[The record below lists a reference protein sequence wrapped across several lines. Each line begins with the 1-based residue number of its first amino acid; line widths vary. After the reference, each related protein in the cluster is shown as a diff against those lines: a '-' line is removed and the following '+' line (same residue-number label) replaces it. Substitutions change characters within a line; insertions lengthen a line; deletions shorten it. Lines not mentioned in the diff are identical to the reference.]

1 MNIPLPA
8 AVNELGDMVLRVLA
22 VAGAVFVGGF
32 GLGLL
37 SQLIARLTV
46 TKPLPKPALN
56 LLRGLGGITL
66 GLIVYLWI
74 FGHGGPGFGLG
85 GAFGL
90 GGGGDKGTAGEGS
103 GKETVSAKETNR
115 RGEDPTTGPD
125 VIRIEVLGDQIGE
138 RERFYRMEG
147 TKERLN
153 ASEVRARVRE
163 RQNQSPSL
171 RALVIVLYDDSPD
184 QQKRQVTDLED
195 IAAELKN
202 LRSIIEKVDGKA
214 PKIP

>member
-1 MNIPLPA
+1 
-8 AVNELGDMVLRVLA
+8 
-22 VAGAVFVGGF
+22 
-32 GLGLL
+32 
-37 SQLIARLTV
+37 LIARLTV
-46 TKPLPKPALN
+46 TKPLPNAALN
-56 LLRGLGGITL
+56 ILRGLGGITL

-103 GKETVSAKETNR
+103 GKETGSAKETNR
-115 RGEDPTTGPD
+115 HGNDPTKGED
-125 VIRIEVLGDQIGE
+125 VIRIEVLGDQIAE

-153 ASEVRARVRE
+153 ASEVRTRVRE

-184 QQKRQVTDLED
+184 QQKKQVTDLED
-195 IAAELKN
+195 IAVELKN
-202 LRSIIEKVDGKA
+202 LRSIVEKVDGKA

>member
-1 MNIPLPA
+1 MSIPLPA

-22 VAGAVFVGGF
+22 VAGAVFVGAL

-66 GLIVYLWI
+66 GLIVYIWI

-90 GGGGDKGTAGEGS
+90 GGGGDKGTAGEGP
-103 GKETVSAKETNR
+103 GKETGSAKETNR
-115 RGEDPTTGPD
+115 RGNDPTTGAD
-125 VIRIEVLGDQIGE
+125 VIRIEVLGDQVGE
-138 RERFYRMEG
+138 RERFYRLEG
-147 TKERLN
+147 ARERLN
-153 ASEVRARVRE
+153 AFEVRARVRE
-163 RQNQSPSL
+163 RQNQSPPL

-184 QQKRQVTDLED
+184 QQKKQVTDLED
-195 IAAELKN
+195 IAVELKN
-202 LRSIIEKVDGKA
+202 LNSIVVKTEGKA